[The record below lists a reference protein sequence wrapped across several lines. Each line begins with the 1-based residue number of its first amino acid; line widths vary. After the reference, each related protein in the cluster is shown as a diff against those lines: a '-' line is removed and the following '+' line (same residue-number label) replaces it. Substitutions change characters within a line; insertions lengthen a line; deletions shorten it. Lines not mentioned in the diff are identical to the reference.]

1 MIHSK
6 SNFHVKYSISL
17 LDFKKFGNLNIYCEK
32 HSENFLEYFEKETG
46 ELYCYECEFKQED
59 CNLISDSKTLIH
71 EKLKKSNEIFE
82 KEKEIGNEV
91 LSNLDEFDDNLE
103 KLFDKLLLL
112 KEQKKKEIKEMK
124 IKMKNSLEIIENI
137 ENEMKKELKDSSV
150 FVLSS
155 IQQKSLKIQHEPL
168 DSIQVNVPLNIFE
181 SVENFLKIQQKSE
194 EKVKSES
201 TNEEEEETKSNE
213 EVINNLNRRIFNLKK
228 IKEEEREEVEEEEDK
243 KELRKRHF
251 SLMSPRSKSFFQN
264 ILGTK
269 KEK

>member
-82 KEKEIGNEV
+82 KEKEIGNGV
-91 LSNLDEFDDNLE
+91 ILNLDEFDDNLE

-137 ENEMKKELKDSSV
+137 ENEMKKELNESSV

-194 EKVKSES
+194 EKVKSKS
-201 TNEEEEETKSNE
+201 TNEEEEIKSNE
-213 EVINNLNRRIFNLKK
+213 EVINNSNCRIFNLKK
-228 IKEEEREEVEEEEDK
+228 IKEEEEEEVEEDK

-251 SLMSPRSKSFFQN
+251 SLMSPRSRSFFQN